1 MKKAL
6 SVLTV
11 LCMLIALVPTVAAA
25 DGDNVLYV
33 YNWYD
38 YIDEDVLV
46 KFEEET
52 GIHVEYTCFTTNE
65 IMIADLTVS
74 PDAFD
79 VVFPSDYIVERM
91 IANDMLAPLDW
102 DQLPNAKAYTL
113 PHLLNP
119 DYDPE
124 GKYSVPYMWG
134 TLGILYNPAM
144 VDEEVD
150 SWGILFDEKYAGS
163 VFMLDSIRD
172 TMGLALAYLGYDIN
186 AMDDVALGAARDLLI
201 SQKQKGI
208 VRAYQVDQI
217 KDRMVAGEAALA
229 VVWSGDAEYAIEQ
242 GEEQGVELVYVIP
255 WEGSNIW
262 VDPMVVPKNAPHYD
276 NAMKFIDFL
285 CRPDIAQMNCE
296 EIGYCSPNSGAIE
309 LMGEDYQ
316 SNPVLNP
323 DQDYIDVCEYF
334 HDIPADQ
341 LERYNRYWDEVKNAH

>member
-1 MKKAL
+1 MKKLLAL
-6 SVLTV
+6 LCTLCLLAGLLPVLAT
-11 LCMLIALVPTVAAA
+11 AE
-25 DGDNVLYV
+25 DNVVYV

-38 YIDEDVLV
+38 YIDEDVLAL
-46 KFEEET
+46 FEEET

-65 IMIADLTVS
+65 IMIADLAVS

-91 IANDMLAPLDW
+91 VANNMLAPLDW
-102 DQLPNAKAYTL
+102 DQLPNAKANIL

-124 GKYSVPYMWG
+124 GLYSVPYMWG

-144 VDEEVD
+144 VDGEVD

-186 AMDDVALGAARDLLI
+186 AMDDAALAAARDLLI
-201 SQKQKGI
+201 AQKQSGI

-217 KDRMVAGEAALA
+217 KDRMVAGEAALS
-229 VVWSGDAEYAIEQ
+229 VVWSGDAEYAIEM
-242 GEEQGVELVYVIP
+242 GEEQGIELCYVIP

-262 VDPMVVPKNAPHYD
+262 VDPMVVPKNAPHYE
-276 NAMKFIDFL
+276 NAMRFIDFL

-296 EIGYCSPNSGAIE
+296 EIGYCSPNAGAIE

-316 SNPVLNP
+316 ANPVLNP
-323 DQDYIDVCEYF
+323 EQDYVDVCEYF